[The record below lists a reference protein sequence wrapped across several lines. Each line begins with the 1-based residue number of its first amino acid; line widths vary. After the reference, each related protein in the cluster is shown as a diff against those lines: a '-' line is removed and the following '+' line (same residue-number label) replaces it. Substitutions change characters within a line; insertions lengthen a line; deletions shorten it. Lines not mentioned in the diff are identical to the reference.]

1 MRTGKSLFGCM
12 IQRRDRDSGDIFRG
26 QQWDAFEE
34 KSRVLRREEQN
45 TRGSDH
51 EMVFIRRGGRLIGAN
66 IGHRHLQMRVGR
78 HHLAHF
84 HSLERK
90 TFCGD
95 FRLKRCD
102 LFS

>member
-26 QQWDAFEE
+26 QQWDAFDE

-51 EMVFIRRGGRLIGAN
+51 EMVFIRRGGRLIGRISIIA
-66 IGHRHLQMRVGR
+66 I
-78 HHLAHF
+78 
-84 HSLERK
+84 
-90 TFCGD
+90 C
-95 FRLKRCD
+95 RCVWGVIIWRIFI
-102 LFS
+102 LSNARRSAAAFV